1 MNDGFRARVELVA
14 TNIVGRY
21 ARKEHKVCVET
32 VLNGGWVN
40 IVFEQTSVPYG
51 PHLEL
56 GSEVCEVAA
65 KKRKS
70 DAGVRP
76 SEKHVKVS
84 GRKAMHAKA
93 SMALKGASAAPSK
106 MVLAKA
112 THETQASKAS
122 TVPGS
127 SVPPRA
133 GVLKISTGMKRLAAA
148 LSLMTK
154 GKHARVD
161 VRPPSASVTP
171 RAGWHTT
178 QFLTLCH
185 RQSRALY
192 CRMTP
197 LVQNL

>member
-1 MNDGFRARVELVA
+1 
-14 TNIVGRY
+14 
-21 ARKEHKVCVET
+21 
-32 VLNGGWVN
+32 
-40 IVFEQTSVPYG
+40 VPYG
-51 PHLEL
+51 PRLEL

-106 MVLAKA
+106 MVPTKA
-112 THETQASKAS
+112 THATQASKAS
-122 TVPGS
+122 TAPGS
-127 SVPPRA
+127 SVPLRA
-133 GVLKISTGMKRLAAA
+133 GVLKISTGVKRPIAV
-148 LSLMTK
+148 LSPMTK
-154 GKHARVD
+154 GKYARVD

-171 RAGWHTT
+171 RAGWHTMS
-178 QFLTLCH
+178 FLTLCH
-185 RQSRALY
+185 RQSRALH
-192 CRMTP
+192 RRTTP